1 MQKYLSSKIITCKL
15 TWYQKWVQQNFQTL
29 YFFSIGELDV
39 ALTLTFVSQLKLVR
53 RTSKTPDKLVE
64 HVNPAKN
71 MGLRM
76 CLGHFWVQLRVPG
89 LKCHGAQDPGIIPV
103 RSLLAGVYVWLPFN

>member
-76 CLGHFWVQLRVPG
+76 CLGHFWVQVRVPG
-89 LKCHGAQDPGIIPV
+89 LKQLQTLEGIIFF
-103 RSLLAGVYVWLPFN
+103 SISFYLNTTKFT